1 MSYDLTL
8 QNIIKEYFSDMLRIK
23 PELGIEMD
31 INVGSGL
38 SNMSIETLDRERGL
52 IELTL
57 DKLKDIDFEELSIEG
72 KAYYLS
78 FYDYLKLRK
87 FFLDEWQIW
96 RMYPE
101 ALENIVKII
110 GIIISNPKYPLD
122 EKIKMIGEYIN
133 DLPSYLEMSKT
144 RLKRP
149 VRLFVDM
156 GILMITYLK
165 QILAYIKDEAG
176 KDPKS
181 TKAFS
186 KLSQVFERSE
196 EALDKYMDWLVNLR
210 GREIFEV
217 SMGFEAFEKLIKI
230 RRLGNDLWN
239 VHNFIKEDINEIHD
253 EIIRRLRNNNLS
265 SINDYLESIREMHPT
280 DPYKIVSE
288 YENSFIEIRRRLLE
302 SDLIDIPDIDID
314 IQILPVKSSYMTPL
328 FSYIVSLEGSKL
340 HIEVMLRIRDD
351 EDLKWHNKYE
361 TTLRMVRDILPGKA
375 LLEFYLKTSPNLIRK
390 ILDIPEYKDGWG
402 AYAQDILIDLGL
414 IEGEDYKIMNLIEKY
429 KMAILAKMDIEVN
442 TGRLTHVEAAK
453 GLKQLGIFTDDEIT
467 INIMTI
473 LASPSTLLSQY
484 LGYRFFK
491 NLEKKLKVISEERF
505 KYKWLTEKI
514 TRYSVTPLNY
524 LEALILKDY
533 SHDML
538 VDYLEKN

>member
-57 DKLKDIDFEELSIEG
+57 DKLKGIDFEELSIEG

-239 VHNFIKEDINEIHD
+239 VHNFIKEDINELHD

-280 DPYKIVSE
+280 D
-288 YENSFIEIRRRLLE
+288 
-302 SDLIDIPDIDID
+302 
-314 IQILPVKSSYMTPL
+314 
-328 FSYIVSLEGSKL
+328 
-340 HIEVMLRIRDD
+340 
-351 EDLKWHNKYE
+351 
-361 TTLRMVRDILPGKA
+361 
-375 LLEFYLKTSPNLIRK
+375 
-390 ILDIPEYKDGWG
+390 
-402 AYAQDILIDLGL
+402 
-414 IEGEDYKIMNLIEKY
+414 
-429 KMAILAKMDIEVN
+429 
-442 TGRLTHVEAAK
+442 
-453 GLKQLGIFTDDEIT
+453 
-467 INIMTI
+467 
-473 LASPSTLLSQY
+473 
-484 LGYRFFK
+484 
-491 NLEKKLKVISEERF
+491 
-505 KYKWLTEKI
+505 
-514 TRYSVTPLNY
+514 
-524 LEALILKDY
+524 
-533 SHDML
+533 
-538 VDYLEKN
+538 